1 MVITYLGEVMASQYI
16 LIPAV
21 LCLAAMVQGAT
32 GFGFG
37 LLALAILGNAL
48 NVQFASVMLAL
59 PTLSING
66 VILWR
71 LRSHFRWSGVV
82 PLLIGVLLGVPVGVY
97 FLIHANPRIFTGI
110 LAVLLIVSSVRDYI
124 PRLQG
129 RAWHSLYVG
138 LPCGIFSGALSGG
151 FGTGGPPLVAFLT
164 TQKEEFDRFRFSA
177 TLQFLF
183 AVSAVVRVVEL
194 GRRGVFTK
202 DILIQ
207 GAVGTALAMIGA
219 LIGLKGLRH
228 IPNDALRKVVNVFL
242 FAMGIRY
249 LIMA

>member
-1 MVITYLGEVMASQYI
+1 MLAMRLGDPMTTHYI

-37 LLALAILGNAL
+37 LLALAILGNTL
-48 NVQFASVMLAL
+48 NVQLASVMLAL

-71 LRSHFRWSGVV
+71 LRSHFRWSGVA
-82 PLLIGVLLGVPVGVY
+82 PLLIGVLIGVPLGVH
-97 FLIHANPRIFTGI
+97 FLIHAEPRIFTGI
-110 LAVLLIVSSVRDYI
+110 LAVLLIVSSVRDRI
-124 PRLQG
+124 PCLHG
-129 RAWHSLYVG
+129 RPWHSFYAG

-151 FGTGGPPLVAFLT
+151 FGAGGPPLIAFLT
-164 TQKEEFDRFRFSA
+164 TQGREFDRFRFSA

-183 AVSAVVRVVEL
+183 AVSAVARVVEL
-194 GRRGVFTK
+194 GRRGVFTN

-207 GAVGTALAMIGA
+207 SAVGAAVAMLGA
-219 LIGLKGLRH
+219 MIGLKGLRH
-228 IPNDALRKVVNVFL
+228 IPNEALRKVVNVFL
-242 FAMGIRY
+242 FVMGIRY
-249 LIMA
+249 LVMT

>member
-1 MVITYLGEVMASQYI
+1 MATQYI

-48 NVQFASVMLAL
+48 NVQLASVLLAL
-59 PTLSING
+59 PTLSVNG
-66 VILWR
+66 MILWR
-71 LRSHFRWSGVV
+71 LRAHFRWDGVA
-82 PLLIGVLLGVPVGVY
+82 PLLIGVLLGVPLGVY
-97 FLIHANPRIFTGI
+97 FLIHANPRIFTRI
-110 LAVLLIVSSVRDYI
+110 LAALLVVSSVRDHI
-124 PRLQG
+124 PGLQG
-129 RAWHSLYVG
+129 RPWHSLYVG
-138 LPCGIFSGALSGG
+138 LPCGIFSGALSGS
-151 FGTGGPPLVAFLT
+151 FGTGGPPLVAFLA
-164 TQKEEFDRFRFSA
+164 TQEEAFDRLRFSA

-183 AVSAVVRVVEL
+183 AVSAVVRVAEL
-194 GRRGVFTK
+194 GRRGAFTK

-207 GAVGTALAMIGA
+207 GAVGTALAVIGA

-228 IPNDALRKVVNVFL
+228 IPNEALRKVVNVFL

-249 LIMA
+249 LIIA